1 MDSNWDLKAVV
12 LKSKSATTNTELH
25 RASELQSYTELQSFE
40 SKTSN
45 RGMKT
50 LKTPQK
56 HRTFRDLVMG
66 NRSKDENAAAENHSR
81 DQDTRDASLAKA
93 IAEAVAQQTQTIAD
107 VFQRQIEAVSKQKS
121 EETQALTDVF
131 QRQMEETRA
140 QYQELLKASCAQKL
154 SSTLKVTSGTNGFRV
169 MDAFDWTNDKNIY
182 QRWQL
187 WSHKARLALDAMEGD
202 NEKTKISYLH
212 HWLDGKGIDKIKGWT
227 NSKILIPQEEYD
239 ALEERDRKG
248 RYSSDKIES
257 YFSLVENI
265 LTPRSNPLLAVEELH
280 LAKQG
285 SMTSQE
291 FHSQI
296 LEIVKRC
303 RFPNQAA
310 EDRAVRDAIFIGM
323 NSQRAK
329 DKAINYMNEED
340 GKEVTVEFLLN
351 HLAVEDGNS
360 QHRFLSQL
368 DSSSSV
374 NMIAYDRRQNKEKNN
389 KSKNSNGREREQ
401 NKSRGHNSSSTV
413 QTSRKPPGMEGKCM
427 RCGRPEHEQGEKCAA
442 RHAKCKDCHK
452 IGHFYKVC
460 QSSKR
465 TVRTNLAQVTPQE
478 DKDNTFIDECGYTQ
492 PAPPAINMLKVV
504 NNTGTTSGTESLKFP
519 IDVNPRGTYKHHL
532 EVSID
537 TGADVNCMNEKTF
550 KKLFPEVDLSVC
562 PHSIQNFG
570 NSTADVYILGQF
582 RVYLKFRGR
591 KYLNTFIVTNAND
604 CPNILSHGAIFRMG
618 ILVPNY
624 PEENMVKVRDMETGT
639 SNVFQVLQDLRMQQY
654 QGNSE
659 PRTHRPGTTV
669 TTTTT
674 KQLKASETPKSYEAA
689 SQKADTATYT
699 GNMSPIQTSFRTM
712 PPPKPSAYGT
722 IPTPELNTACRRPA
736 SRIHQP
742 HSHSELQA
750 CCMHVHQQQS
760 KTYRMEEPPA
770 LEEVKH
776 PHRDRTSVSR
786 SPSTEQEVLSQ
797 FSGFPEEIELF
808 TRDPYTTHLKSCIQ
822 STDYAPKI
830 HEVHTCINCEHS
842 QGHMN
847 DQNTPEKQFLQR
859 KEKSTCTDMEDTP
872 ALQGNETN
880 MDTYTCIC
888 QGTLIP
894 GSTTLSIPTHVETS
908 RNVHSNGTLSTSLKM
923 YTNTYA
929 NMDTNHTAHRD
940 RDARKEAHLLS
951 GPSELRPFKAMAHR
965 HTREEAHLLSRPSEL
980 QPTEHQETQKL
991 DSAHVQQTRQE
1002 YSRLTEINKAK
1013 FKDPFIYN
1021 DERNFVRHNSVS
1033 KISSNNVFMTTPNT
1047 SVSNSVFCR
1056 KKGRKRGKCRDS
1068 RNSRRTCTCTYSR
1081 RTCTCTCTC
1090 NHTGESP

>member
-1 MDSNWDLKAVV
+1 
-12 LKSKSATTNTELH
+12 
-25 RASELQSYTELQSFE
+25 
-40 SKTSN
+40 
-45 RGMKT
+45 
-50 LKTPQK
+50 
-56 HRTFRDLVMG
+56 MG
-66 NRSKDENAAAENHSR
+66 NRSKDENAAASNNRDQESNSR
-81 DQDTRDASLAKA
+81 DQDTRDASLARI
-93 IAEAVAQQTQTIAD
+93 IAEAVAQQTKSI
-107 VFQRQIEAVSKQKS
+107 VEAVSRQKS

-140 QYQELLKASCAQKL
+140 QYEELLKASCAQKL
-154 SSTLKVTSGTNGFRV
+154 SPTLKVSSGTNGFRV

-280 LAKQG
+280 LTKQG

-303 RFPNQAA
+303 HFPNQAA

-329 DKAINYMNEED
+329 DKAINFMNEED

-351 HLAVEDGNS
+351 HLAIEDGNS

-368 DSSSSV
+368 DSSTSV
-374 NMIAYDRRQNKEKNN
+374 NMIAYDRRQNKGKGNRSRNN
-389 KSKNSNGREREQ
+389 NGKEREQ
-401 NKSRGHNSSSTV
+401 NKSRGHSSPSTV

-465 TVRTNLAQVTPQE
+465 TARANLAQVTPQE
-478 DKDNTFIDECGYTQ
+478 QDSTYIDECGYTQ
-492 PAPPAINMLKVV
+492 PSPPAINMLKVV
-504 NNTGTTSGTESLKFP
+504 NSKGATNGTETLIFP
-519 IDVNPRGTYKHHL
+519 VDVNPQGTYKHHL

-550 KKLFPEVDLSVC
+550 KKLFPEVELSVC

-624 PEENMVKVRDMETGT
+624 PRENMVRVEDTVEDMGTGT
-639 SNVFQVLQDLRMQQY
+639 CNVLQIRFRQQF
-654 QGNSE
+654 E
-659 PRTHRPGTTV
+659 PRQHRPNTTFTTGTTHRKV
-669 TTTTT
+669 
-674 KQLKASETPKSYEAA
+674 LE
-689 SQKADTATYT
+689 
-699 GNMSPIQTSFRTM
+699 N
-712 PPPKPSAYGT
+712 T
-722 IPTPELNTACRRPA
+722 ITTPELNTAYSTRR
-736 SRIHQP
+736 P
-742 HSHSELQA
+742 HSHSEIQA
-750 CCMHVHQQQS
+750 CCMHTHLQQS

-770 LEEVKH
+770 LKEVRH

-797 FSGFPEEIELF
+797 FSGFPEEIEHF
-808 TRDPYTTHLKSCIQ
+808 TRDPYTNHLRSCTQ
-822 STDYAPKI
+822 STDYAFKGQ
-830 HEVHTCINCEHS
+830 EVHTCINCEHS
-842 QGHMN
+842 HGHMVVHA
-847 DQNTPEKQFLQR
+847 DQNTPEKHFLQR
-859 KEKSTCTDMEDTP
+859 KEKSTCTYMGDTP
-872 ALQGNETN
+872 ALQGNKTN
-880 MDTYTCIC
+880 ILKMDTNTC
-888 QGTLIP
+888 
-894 GSTTLSIPTHVETS
+894 
-908 RNVHSNGTLSTSLKM
+908 
-923 YTNTYA
+923 A
-929 NMDTNHTAHRD
+929 NMDTNHTAHRPLK
-940 RDARKEAHLLS
+940 DARKEAHLLS
-951 GPSELRPFKAMAHR
+951 GPSEL
-965 HTREEAHLLSRPSEL
+965 
-980 QPTEHQETQKL
+980 QPTEHPETQKL

-1002 YSRLTEINKAK
+1002 YSQLTETEKAK
-1013 FKDPFIYN
+1013 FQNPFIYN
-1021 DERNFVRHNSVS
+1021 DDRNFVRHNSVN
-1033 KISSNNVFMTTPNT
+1033 KISPNLVFMTTQNT
-1047 SVSNSVFCR
+1047 SLSNSVSCR
-1056 KKGRKRGKCRDS
+1056 KKGRKRGR
-1068 RNSRRTCTCTYSR
+1068 RRTAEITEGPAPAPAAEGPA
-1081 RTCTCTCTC
+1081 CTCTCS
-1090 NHTGESP
+1090 HTGETLQNS

>member
-1 MDSNWDLKAVV
+1 
-12 LKSKSATTNTELH
+12 
-25 RASELQSYTELQSFE
+25 
-40 SKTSN
+40 
-45 RGMKT
+45 
-50 LKTPQK
+50 
-56 HRTFRDLVMG
+56 MG

-81 DQDTRDASLAKA
+81 DQDTRDASLAKTIA
-93 IAEAVAQQTQTIAD
+93 AAVAVALAQQKAEETHSIAEAVAQQTKSIM
-107 VFQRQIEAVSKQKS
+107 EAVSKQKS

-131 QRQMEETRA
+131 QRQMEETQA

-280 LAKQG
+280 LTKQG

-323 NSQRAK
+323 NSQRIK
-329 DKAINYMNEED
+329 DKAINFMNEED

-368 DSSSSV
+368 DSSTSV
-374 NMIAYDRRQNKEKNN
+374 NMVAYDRRQNKG
-389 KSKNSNGREREQ
+389 KSNRSRNSNGREREQ
-401 NKSRGHNSSSTV
+401 NKTRGHNSSSTV

-465 TVRTNLAQVTPQE
+465 TARANLAQITPQ
-478 DKDNTFIDECGYTQ
+478 DIDDTHIDECGYVQ
-492 PAPPAINMLKVV
+492 PNPPAINMLKVIG
-504 NNTGTTSGTESLKFP
+504 NTGTTSGTESLKFP

-624 PEENMVKVRDMETGT
+624 PEENMVNIRDMETGT

-659 PRTHRPGTTV
+659 PRMHRPSTTV

-674 KQLKASETPKSYEAA
+674 KQLKASETPKSYETA
-689 SQKADTATYT
+689 SQKAGTYT
-699 GNMSPIQTSFRTM
+699 DNMSPIQTSFRTM
-712 PPPKPSAYGT
+712 PPPKPSAYRT
-722 IPTPELNTACRRPA
+722 IPTPELNTVYRRPA
-736 SRIHQP
+736 SRTHQP
-742 HSHSELQA
+742 HSHSELA
-750 CCMHVHQQQS
+750 CRMHVHRQQS

-797 FSGFPEEIELF
+797 FSGFSEEIEHF
-808 TRDPYTTHLKSCIQ
+808 TRDPYTTHLRSCTQ
-822 STDYAPKI
+822 LTDYAFKGQ
-830 HEVHTCINCEHS
+830 EVHTCINCEHS

-847 DQNTPEKQFLQR
+847 DQNTPDSLGKQFLQG
-859 KEKSTCTDMEDTP
+859 KEKSTCTDMGDTP

-880 MDTYTCIC
+880 I
-888 QGTLIP
+888 
-894 GSTTLSIPTHVETS
+894 
-908 RNVHSNGTLSTSLKM
+908 LKM
-923 YTNTYA
+923 YTNTYD

-965 HTREEAHLLSRPSEL
+965 HTRKEAHLLSRPSEL
-980 QPTEHQETQKL
+980 QPTEHPETQKL

-1013 FKDPFIYN
+1013 FQDPFIYN

-1090 NHTGESP
+1090 SHTGESP